1 MFPIFKC
8 LSLTSLLRIWPC
20 LLLYLKKK
28 KNNHLPNSLIHFLYV
43 KIATSKFLILTKWFV
58 DYFTFS
64 VQISKFSFSQLS
76 FPLSYLKSMCFPFQS
91 WPASPRAFFNNWAL
105 LSFLPLSSIYHFTLS
120 SSFLINR
127 SLNQKLWL
135 SEILFYLE
143 VDRLASHSFIDIYQK
158 KAEDP

>member
-1 MFPIFKC
+1 MLKSNIPSQDMT
-8 LSLTSLLRIWPC
+8 LPPAL
-20 LLLYLKKK
+20 LKKK
-28 KNNHLPNSLIHFLYV
+28 EKEPSAKFPHPFSLCQNCYI
-43 KIATSKFLILTKWFV
+43 
-58 DYFTFS
+58 
-64 VQISKFSFSQLS
+64 QISYFNKVVCRLFYIFCTDLQVFTQLS

-105 LSFLPLSSIYHFTLS
+105 LSFLPLSSIYHFTLCS
-120 SSFLINR
+120 SLLINR

-135 SEILFYLE
+135 SEVLFYLK